1 MISRLTS
8 FVGRLVRPLWIA
20 GPIFDKELR
29 VSSRRRR
36 NYLLRFVYL
45 VVLILFLSLMWTTT
59 VRSTSSTG
67 LYAVSRMA
75 EAGKGIIAFIV
86 WFEFCAIQIIA
97 VIALSTSISDEIS
110 NRTLGALMTT
120 PINSFQIV
128 MGKLFSK
135 LLQLILLLAISLP
148 LLATVRVF
156 GGVQWDYVVSGLC
169 ITLTTTIFLGSLS
182 LFFSIF
188 NRRAYVVIITTA
200 VAALIIFALLPF
212 LVGFGWK
219 AVAGRWPSR
228 TVTAIIF
235 CPNPYYTMF
244 FQTIGMLEPR
254 SAGGIPRVFWLIHCA
269 SMLLASI
276 FVLMLAIVC
285 VRRVAL
291 RQAVGQ
297 TGTPRR
303 IRRQAKPGTQ
313 PSLEQTKPHTRPKRV
328 KGPPVLWKELRSP
341 LFGKRKLLTYIVAF
355 AAFVLILVSYGL
367 FAREKLLDDR
377 TTHMAYVV
385 IFLAL
390 GMLLSAVLPA
400 TSICSEKE
408 ARSWP
413 LLLSTTLT
421 DRQILLAKFVGTL
434 RRCLLAWSL
443 LLGHLAFFT
452 LTGFI
457 HPVGLLQFAML
468 ITWVSVFLAGTGL
481 FFSSRCKRTTTSV
494 IANLA
499 MAGCLW
505 VIMPLV
511 IVISAQISRAGRD
524 IAGVCADANPFV
536 QAICIINAVARDGR
550 IGRYDWLALDSSD
563 ATAATI
569 WISLCLVMYVSAGL
583 LFLWRAKSHLRRS
596 IF

>member
-1 MISRLTS
+1 MISRLIS
-8 FVGRLVRPLWIA
+8 MVGRLVSPLWIA

-36 NYLLRFVYL
+36 NYVLRFVYL
-45 VVLILFLSLMWTTT
+45 TLLILFLSLMWTTT
-59 VRSTSSTG
+59 VRSSSSTG

-188 NRRAYVVIITTA
+188 NRRAYVVIITA

-212 LVGFGWK
+212 LAGFGWK
-219 AVAGRWPSR
+219 AVAGRWPGN

-235 CPNPYYTMF
+235 CPNPYYTLF
-244 FQTIGMLEPR
+244 FKTMGMLEPR
-254 SAGGIPRVFWLIHCA
+254 SAGGMPRAFWLIHCA

-276 FVLMLAIVC
+276 FTLLMAVVF
-285 VRRVAL
+285 VRKVAL

-297 TGTPRR
+297 TGAPRR
-303 IRRQAKPGTQ
+303 IRRQAMPAAQT
-313 PSLEQTKPHTRPKRV
+313 SIEQTKPHARPRRV

-341 LFGKRKLLTYIVAF
+341 LFGKRRLRTYIVAF
-355 AAFVLILVSYGL
+355 AAFILLLVSYGL
-367 FAREKLLDDR
+367 FARERLLDDR
-377 TTHMAYVV
+377 STHMAYVL

-421 DRQILLAKFVGTL
+421 DRQILLAKFIGSL

-457 HPVGLLQFAML
+457 HPVGLLQFALL
-468 ITWVSVFLAGTGL
+468 ITWVSVFLTGTGL
-481 FFSSRCKRTTTSV
+481 FFSSRCKRTTASV
-494 IANLA
+494 MANLA
-499 MAGCLW
+499 LAGCLW
-505 VIMPLV
+505 VIMPLL

-536 QAICIINAVARDGR
+536 HAVCIINAVARDGR

-569 WISLCLVMYVSAGL
+569 WISLCLIIYVSAGL
-583 LFLWRAKSHLRRS
+583 LFLWRAASHLRHR